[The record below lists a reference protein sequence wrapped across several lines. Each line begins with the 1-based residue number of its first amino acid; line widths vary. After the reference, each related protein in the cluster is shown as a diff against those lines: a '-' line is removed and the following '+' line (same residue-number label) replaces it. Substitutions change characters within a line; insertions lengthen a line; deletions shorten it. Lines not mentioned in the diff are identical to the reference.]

1 MNRNLLIVGAGIYS
15 VVASEVAESMNRFDR
30 IDFVD
35 DHATVTPVGKP
46 VTGKIRDIAAISADY
61 DWAFVAIG
69 NPETRLALIRK
80 IEQETKMK
88 VCTLVSPHA
97 YVSPSARICK
107 GSIVEPMAVVS
118 SGSTVSVGCIVS
130 AGAVVNHAALLC
142 NGVHVDCNATVGGNT
157 LVPAGTKIHSGAYF
171 CGDPAVAHAS
181 SAVDCAV
188 GAAVGAARK
197 EYNVGNGTGK

>member
-1 MNRNLLIVGAGIYS
+1 MI
-15 VVASEVAESMNRFDR
+15 
-30 IDFVD
+30 
-35 DHATVTPVGKP
+35 
-46 VTGKIRDIAAISADY
+46 GKIRDIAAISADY
-61 DWAFVAIG
+61 DRAFVAIG
-69 NPETRLALIRK
+69 NTETRLALIRK
-80 IEQETKMK
+80 IEQETGMQ

-142 NGVHVDCNATVGGNT
+142 SGVHVDCNATVGGNT
-157 LVPAGTKIHSGAYF
+157 LVPAGTKIQSGEYF
-171 CGDPAVAHAS
+171 CGDSAVSHAS

-188 GAAVGAARK
+188 GAAVGAAR
-197 EYNVGNGTGK
+197 EGSCVGNGTGK